1 MKEWD
6 PVLYRKFEAERTR
19 PARELLAR
27 ISLEQGEQVTDL
39 GCGPG
44 NSTELLA
51 DAWPLAQITGLDS
64 SATMLTQA
72 RERLPHCRFVQ
83 ADIRT
88 WQADTPQQVIY
99 ANASLQWLDN
109 HATLFP
115 PLVSQLEPDGVLAI
129 QMPDNLNEPSHHL
142 MREVAA
148 GDRWSSLINASVAE
162 RTQLLSTGEYY
173 NLLTEAGCE
182 VDIWLT
188 TYYHVMADAQAII
201 SWLQA
206 TGLRPFLAMLNE
218 SEQSAFLSDYHQRLL
233 TAYPAQADGQILL
246 AFPRLF
252 MVAVKK
258 GDGAGKHAAKSGQ

>member
-27 ISLEQGEQVTDL
+27 ISLEQVEQVTDL

-51 DAWPLAQITGLDS
+51 DTWPLAQVTGLDS
-64 SATMLTQA
+64 SVAMLSQA
-72 RERLPHCRFVQ
+72 CERLPHCRFVQ
-83 ADIRT
+83 ADIRS
-88 WQADTPQQVIY
+88 WQAEAPQQVIY

-109 HATLFP
+109 HTMLFP
-115 PLVSQLEPDGVLAI
+115 HLVSQLAIGGVLAI
-129 QMPDNLNEPSHHL
+129 QMPDNLDEPSHQL

-148 GDRWSSLINASVAE
+148 MDRWRSRINASAVE

-173 NLLTEAGCE
+173 NLLVQAGCE
-182 VDIWLT
+182 VDIWRT

-206 TGLRPFLAMLNE
+206 TGLRPFLAMLDA
-218 SEQSAFLSDYHQRLL
+218 SEQTAFLSDYHQRLL
-233 TAYPAQADGQILL
+233 TAYPAQADGQVLL

-252 MVAVKK
+252 IVAMRKE
-258 GDGAGKHAAKSGQ
+258 